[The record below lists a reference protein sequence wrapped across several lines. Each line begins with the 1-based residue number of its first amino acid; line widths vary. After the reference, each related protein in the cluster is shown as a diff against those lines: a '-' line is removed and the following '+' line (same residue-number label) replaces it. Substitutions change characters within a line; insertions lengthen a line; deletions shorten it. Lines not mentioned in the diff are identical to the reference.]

1 MASHVALLRG
11 INVGG
16 RNKVPMA
23 ELREVVASLG
33 HAGVATYIQSGNVLF
48 STEETDNAKLA
59 AALESAIEDRFGL
72 WSSVVVLSRD
82 ELAEVLAANPYP
94 DEPDPRLVHVVFLNA
109 DPPPDLSDRITAVV
123 GAAAAKGSRDTVQAS
138 GRALYVHTPDGFGRS
153 EVAQNLFK
161 LVTPPAEAKEAGRL
175 ASQGEKAEPG
185 RHGQELGHGDQAAVA
200 VRGEVVAR
208 AVLVTGASR
217 GIGRAVAQAFAE
229 LGDRV
234 AVHHRGSPG
243 LADEVLA
250 GLPGRGHL
258 VVQADLADAGAV
270 RQMVD
275 RAQAGLGG
283 LDVLVNN
290 AGIYVPH
297 PVTEVSYEQWQDTWR
312 EVLAVNLTGAA
323 NVTWCAVQYMKAT
336 GGRIVNVTSR
346 GAYRGEPR
354 HPAYGASK
362 AGLNSFGQSMARAL
376 APFGIAVA
384 SVAPGFVET
393 AMARPDLDSARGEEI
408 RAQSPFHR
416 VATTAEIAAAVVY
429 LASEQAEWAS
439 GAVLD
444 LNGASYLR

>member
-1 MASHVALLRG
+1 M
-11 INVGG
+11 
-16 RNKVPMA
+16 P
-23 ELREVVASLG
+23 
-33 HAGVATYIQSGNVLF
+33 
-48 STEETDNAKLA
+48 
-59 AALESAIEDRFGL
+59 
-72 WSSVVVLSRD
+72 
-82 ELAEVLAANPYP
+82 
-94 DEPDPRLVHVVFLNA
+94 
-109 DPPPDLSDRITAVV
+109 
-123 GAAAAKGSRDTVQAS
+123 
-138 GRALYVHTPDGFGRS
+138 
-153 EVAQNLFK
+153 
-161 LVTPPAEAKEAGRL
+161 
-175 ASQGEKAEPG
+175 
-185 RHGQELGHGDQAAVA
+185 
-200 VRGEVVAR
+200 R

-234 AVHHRGSPG
+234 AVHYGASAG
-243 LADEVLA
+243 LAAQVA
-250 GLPGRGHL
+250 GELPGSGHT
-258 VVQADLADAGAV
+258 VVQADLADPEAV
-270 RQMVD
+270 RRMVD
-275 RAQAGLGG
+275 QAHAGLGG

-290 AGIYVPH
+290 AGTYLPH
-297 PVTEVSYEQWQDTWR
+297 AITEVSYEEWQDAWR

-408 RAQSPFHR
+408 KAQSPFNR